1 MSELSSQ
8 IEAILYLKAQPL
20 TLAEIA
26 EFLGR
31 DRPTT
36 EAGLLELMDLYAH
49 RPGALEVAE
58 TTNGYVLQLRGSF
71 HYLIQ
76 QLLPADLGVGALRT
90 LAAIALKG
98 RISQTDLVEIRG
110 SNAYQH
116 VQELVELG
124 FVRKRRQTDGRSY
137 WLQVT
142 EKFHQYFQLNQDQ
155 TLELGQYL
163 QSDA

>member
-1 MSELSSQ
+1 MSDLSSQ

-26 EFLGR
+26 ECVGC
-31 DRPTT
+31 DRPTA
-36 EAGLLELMDLYAH
+36 EAGLLELMELYAH
-49 RPGALEVAE
+49 RLGALEVAE
-58 TTNGYVLQLRGSF
+58 TPNGYVLQLRDSF

-76 QLLPADLGVGALRT
+76 KLLPADLGVGALRT

-98 RISQTDLVEIRG
+98 RIAQTDLVEIRG

-155 TLELGQYL
+155 ALELSQYI
-163 QSDA
+163 QSEP